1 MDLSW
6 FTRRRLGFLSTC
18 MLANTYSSNALA
30 MLREALA
37 KNDDRL
43 DEVLAAMKTARRKDI
58 P

>member
-1 MDLSW
+1 
-6 FTRRRLGFLSTC
+6 
-18 MLANTYSSNALA
+18 MLANTYSSKALA